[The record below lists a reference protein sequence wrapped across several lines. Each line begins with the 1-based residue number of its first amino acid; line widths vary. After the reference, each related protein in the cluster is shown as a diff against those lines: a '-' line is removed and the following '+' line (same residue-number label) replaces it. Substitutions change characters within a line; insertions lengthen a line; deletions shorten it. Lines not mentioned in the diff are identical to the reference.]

1 METIEPAAEKFTPQ
15 NPDDEAGAQTRL
27 SARILL
33 VEDDV
38 IIAGAVRESL
48 RCDGHCVDWVTDA
61 RRAGTAFAETRY
73 DLVILDLNLPDGDG
87 IDLLGRWRAA
97 QRSTPVIAVT
107 ARGSIEDK
115 IEGLDK
121 GADDYLVK
129 PFEMRELL
137 ARVRAILRRPGGVL
151 GRLLSL
157 GNLELDTVRRA
168 LKVGGRR
175 INIPRRELATLE
187 LLMRNAQRVVEREA
201 AMRAAYSAD
210 EHVSSNVLEA
220 NLSRLRQRLEAAG
233 ATVQI
238 HTIRGLGYMLQGA
251 G

>member
-1 METIEPAAEKFTPQ
+1 MRKSDAFVDPCDLLDPEEG
-15 NPDDEAGAQTRL
+15 AGAVSRL

-33 VEDDV
+33 VEDDP
-38 IIAGAVRESL
+38 IIAGAVRENLSF
-48 RCDGHCVDWVTDA
+48 DGHCVDWVADA

-73 DLVILDLNLPDGDG
+73 DLVILDLSLPDADG
-87 IDLLGRWRAA
+87 LDLLRRWRAA
-97 QRSTPVIAVT
+97 ERATPVIAVT
-107 ARGSIEDK
+107 ARGSIEDR
-115 IEGLDK
+115 IQGLDA

-157 GNLELDTVRRA
+157 GNLELDSVRRT
-168 LKVGGRR
+168 LKVAGRR

-220 NLSRLRQRLEAAG
+220 NLSRLRQRLETAG
-233 ATVQI
+233 ANVQI

-251 G
+251 